1 MNKEKRNTTNLA
13 KRIVR
18 GDSNNYRQQ
27 DNNENDTQ
35 QKSRSGSFFE
45 QSSPNKKS
53 DNKSRE
59 SLKGVC
65 DMVHCDLPTSSITT
79 LGGNHETLSQSKP
92 LVNSYQTDTNHHRHQ
107 QHFHRHDSKETTSN
121 LKQRSF
127 SNLSSMHT
135 TKTVDYVRGG
145 IGSTYQNTYEV
156 EPTHPFDVKTVRDIV
171 RAELE
176 HLQRLTARHQAKV
189 PTNTDCLKAADTIKT
204 KLKSQGYRRY
214 RYIVNITVTDNR
226 EQTIKVVSRFFW
238 DAERDKY
245 VCQSIKNKHFYL
257 VCVVY
262 AVYFE

>member
-1 MNKEKRNTTNLA
+1 MNKEKRNTTSTNLA
-13 KRIVR
+13 KRIIR
-18 GDSNNYRQQ
+18 GENSHKHQ
-27 DNNENDTQ
+27 DDDDDTQ
-35 QKSRSGSFFE
+35 QKTRSGSFFE
-45 QSSPNKKS
+45 LSSKKKS
-53 DNKSRE
+53 DNSPEKGRE

-65 DMVHCDLPTSSITT
+65 DMVHCDLPTSTT
-79 LGGNHETLSQSKP
+79 TASVENSDAQSKP
-92 LVNSYQTDTNHHRHQ
+92 QANSYHTDINHRQ
-107 QHFHRHDSKETTSN
+107 QYYHRHDSKETTT

-135 TKTVDYVRGG
+135 TKTVDYINGG

-156 EPTHPFDVKTVRDIV
+156 EPTHPFDTKTVRNIV

-176 HLQRLTARHQAKV
+176 YLQGLTARHQAKV
-189 PTNTDCLKAADTIKT
+189 PSNTDCLKAADSIKT

-214 RYIVNITVTDNR
+214 RYIVNITVADNR
-226 EQTIKVVSRFFW
+226 EQTFRVASRFFW

-245 VCQSIKNKHFYL
+245 VCQSIRDKHFFL